1 MGKRKKKPEIKSLY
15 YITHIENLPSILS
28 QGILSH
34 RYVEDHNI
42 EYKAIYDA
50 EIVSNRKTKTTPDGR
65 SLWEFAN
72 VYFQPRNPMLFRV
85 VHERDLK
92 EIAVLG
98 IQPRVLET
106 SGAYITN
113 GNAAN
118 NATEFFDYGSG
129 MEAVSEIWDT
139 IRSEW
144 WNSVDGSKRKIMAEC
159 LVPGAI
165 PADLIHSVYVANHDV
180 AERARTLLCRP
191 ELPIIPEPNMFFR
204 PAMGYHITRLLSLVE
219 GDMFFSNNQTL
230 TVSVNTVG
238 IMGKGLASRAKYQF
252 PDVYVVYQDA
262 CRKKWLT
269 MGKPYL
275 YKREASLDDE
285 LIDEPGAIVT
295 PNGVK
300 WFLLFATKRHWREN
314 SDLNGIEEGLRWI
327 VANHRSEGI
336 KSIALPAL
344 GCGLGNL
351 DWKDV
356 GPVMC
361 RYLSR
366 LEIPVAIY
374 LPRESQI
381 PGEYLSPGYLLPNQ
395 TG

>member
-1 MGKRKKKPEIKSLY
+1 MDKQKKKPEIKSLY

-28 QGILSH
+28 RGILSH
-34 RYVEDHNI
+34 RYVEDHDV
-42 EYKAIYDA
+42 EFTPIYDA
-50 EIVSNRKTKTTPDGR
+50 EIVGHRRDRTTPNGR

-72 VYFQPRNPMLFRV
+72 VYFQARNPMLFRV
-85 VHERDLK
+85 SHERDPK
-92 EIAVLG
+92 EIVILGVQPSVLDM
-98 IQPRVLET
+98 P
-106 SGAYITN
+106 GAYITN

-118 NATEFFDYGSG
+118 NATSFFDRRSG
-129 MEAVSEIWDT
+129 LGAISEIWST
-139 IRSEW
+139 INSEW

-159 LVPGAI
+159 LVPEAI
-165 PADLIHSVYVANHDV
+165 PADLIHSVYVADHPT
-180 AERARTLLCRP
+180 AEQVRSVLGSRDMP
-191 ELPIIPEPNMFFR
+191 VIPEPNMFFK
-204 PAMGYHITRLLSLVE
+204 PAVRYRITGSLSLIE
-219 GDMFFSNNQTL
+219 GDMFFSTMQTL

-275 YKREASLDDE
+275 YKREASFDDE
-285 LIDEPGAIVT
+285 LIDEPGTITT

-314 SDLNGIEEGLRWI
+314 SDLHGIEEGLER
-327 VANHRSEGI
+327 VAANHKVQGI
-336 KSIALPAL
+336 RSIALPAL
-344 GCGLGNL
+344 GCGLGHL

-361 RYLSR
+361 RYLSHMG
-366 LEIPVAIY
+366 IPAAVY
-374 LPRESQI
+374 LPRERQI
-381 PGEYLSPGYLLPNQ
+381 PNEYLSREYLL
-395 TG
+395 GGK

>member
-1 MGKRKKKPEIKSLY
+1 M
-15 YITHIENLPSILS
+15 
-28 QGILSH
+28 GILSH
-34 RYVEDHNI
+34 RYVEEHNVR
-42 EYKAIYDA
+42 YKAIYDT
-50 EIVSNRKTKTTPDGR
+50 ETVSHRKAKTTPDGR

-85 VHERDLK
+85 VHERDPK
-92 EIAVLG
+92 EIVVLG
-98 IQPRVLET
+98 IQPGVLET

-118 NATEFFDYGSG
+118 NATVFFDYKSG
-129 MEAVSEIWDT
+129 MEAVSDIWST

-144 WNSVDGSKRKIMAEC
+144 WNSLDGSKRKIMAEC
-159 LVPGAI
+159 LVPGII
-165 PADLIHSVYVANHDV
+165 PPDFIHSVYVVNHEV
-180 AERARTLLCRP
+180 AERARALASRR
-191 ELPIIPEPNMFFR
+191 ELSVIPEPNMFFR
-204 PAMGYHITRLLSLVE
+204 PVMAYRITSLLSLVE
-219 GDMFFSNNQTL
+219 GHMFFSNQQTL

-262 CRKKWLT
+262 CRKKQLT
-269 MGKPYL
+269 MGRPYL
-275 YKREASLDDE
+275 YKREASFDDE
-285 LIDEPGAIVT
+285 LIDEPGTVVT

-314 SDLNGIEEGLRWI
+314 SDLNGIEEGLRW
-327 VANHRSEGI
+327 VAANYKNEGI

-356 GPVMC
+356 GPIMGK
-361 RYLSR
+361 YLSR
-366 LEIPVAIY
+366 LAIPVAVY
-374 LPRESQI
+374 LPRERQI
-381 PGEYLSPGYLLPNQ
+381 PGEYLTPAYLLPD
-395 TG
+395 